1 MKYEFKNLQT
11 GKPCCS
17 GNSNPPRLCPA
28 CLEQFKASVAV
39 NTEANRN
46 AALVADR
53 QGRALTVAAATA
65 TNEPPAPPSLVEAI
79 RGSRGAAPLAT
90 APSFRKPAT
99 VLSQHDGVDAPPSLV
114 DAIRRTR

>member
-46 AALVADR
+46 AALVSDR
-53 QGRALTVAAATA
+53 QGSALTVAAT
-65 TNEPPAPPSLVEAI
+65 EPPAPPSLTDAVRAQ
-79 RGSRGAAPLAT
+79 RGLAAMAP

-99 VLSQHDGVDAPPSLV
+99 VLAQHDGVDAPPSLV